1 MFAPRIKK
9 VKKIFYPLLLLIRK
23 MLNDSVNFTNIYIT
37 FYKINI
43 NLSDFKYHEKSI
55 MQIVTTPLGTIQDR
69 MASQGMFV
77 ALWSVQAS

>member
-9 VKKIFYPLLLLIRK
+9 VKKIFNPLLLIRK

-43 NLSDFKYHEKSI
+43 NLSDFKYHE
-55 MQIVTTPLGTIQDR
+55 
-69 MASQGMFV
+69 SQ
-77 ALWSVQAS
+77 

>member
-43 NLSDFKYHEKSI
+43 NLSDFKYHE
-55 MQIVTTPLGTIQDR
+55 
-69 MASQGMFV
+69 SQ
-77 ALWSVQAS
+77 